1 MTPRARQHSV
11 VRTAHGFTLLEAI
24 VALVLLTTAGLALFS
39 WMNASFDGLNRIEQ
53 SNARAAAELNA
64 LEFMK
69 TVNPMER
76 PEGQIKLGEI
86 HLNWRSR
93 PLQSP
98 VANRN
103 DAREPGPFMVAL
115 YETEVTLESA
125 PKLAAYTI
133 SLRHFG
139 YKRTGADLDVFGDPV
154 SRNPSARSTGTAGR
168 R

>member
-1 MTPRARQHSV
+1 MNRSPQPAGVLRCSS
-11 VRTAHGFTLLEAI
+11 GFTLLEAI

-76 PEGQIKLGEI
+76 PDGQIKLGQVDVK
-86 HLNWRSR
+86 WRARQLS
-93 PLQSP
+93 QP
-98 VANRN
+98 VQNRT
-103 DAREPGPFMVAL
+103 DTRDPGPFSVAM
-115 YETEVTLESA
+115 YEVELTFEDRPRIE
-125 PKLAAYTI
+125 PYTI
-133 SLRHFG
+133 VLQQMGYRRLYPVGDESGSGIAPSL
-139 YKRTGADLDVFGDPV
+139 P
-154 SRNPSARSTGTAGR
+154 PPGR